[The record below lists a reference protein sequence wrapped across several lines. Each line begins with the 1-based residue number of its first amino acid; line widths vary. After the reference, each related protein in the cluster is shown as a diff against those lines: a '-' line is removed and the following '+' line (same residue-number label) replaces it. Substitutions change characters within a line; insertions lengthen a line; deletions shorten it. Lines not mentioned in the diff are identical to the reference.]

1 MTEFQLRYCPANYLH
16 LNHCP
21 GALSQVAPALPL
33 WRESCTLNGWL
44 MSVLGL
50 SEPFDV
56 PERLGKLAYY
66 PQPVFERVLSSLG
79 GLLHGRAIKQLLDPE
94 GQTRLRQALD
104 LQDLRY
110 CLEKWPLVIG
120 PWPAGW
126 QQVLP
131 AGDLDAYLPGCG
143 LAFWLQACGEV
154 DPGFAR
160 RMALRLPGMT
170 AVPSWPMDAEQ
181 RDLARTLCLKV
192 ARDRSP
198 ECCHLLN

>member
-33 WRESCTLNGWL
+33 WRESCALNGWL

-104 LQDLRY
+104 LQDLRH
-110 CLEKWPLVIG
+110 
-120 PWPAGW
+120 
-126 QQVLP
+126 
-131 AGDLDAYLPGCG
+131 
-143 LAFWLQACGEV
+143 
-154 DPGFAR
+154 R
-160 RMALRLPGMT
+160 
-170 AVPSWPMDAEQ
+170 
-181 RDLARTLCLKV
+181 
-192 ARDRSP
+192 
-198 ECCHLLN
+198 